1 MGTAAWG
8 RKTAPEPV
16 SFASL
21 PRLSLLVISA
31 FLVSSPAIAKNMFPV
46 SVPSECAA
54 LAVREGVGTVINNR
68 YEAAKAKAKLFR
80 LSDRD
85 PEVALCRQAVKRL
98 QDAARSLDAAPNRE
112 AARDKLSS
120 PVAEQTKPN
129 VH

>member
-1 MGTAAWG
+1 MGTAAWH
-8 RKTAPEPV
+8 RKKAPDPL

-21 PRLSLLVISA
+21 KWFSLVVTSA
-31 FLVSSPAIAKNMFPV
+31 FLVSSPAIAKDMFPV

-98 QDAARSLDAAPNRE
+98 QDVARSRDAALSRE
-112 AARDKLSS
+112 VARDRLSS
-120 PVAEQTKPN
+120 PVAEQAKPD